1 MKQIFLYKTHTA
13 PHPSLL
19 SDVGLS
25 DIPGEAMVKLYCP
38 KCMDV
43 YTPKSSRHHHTDGAY
58 FGTGFP
64 HMLFM
69 VHPEY
74 RPKRPANQFVPRCVW
89 SDSIVSIN
97 MPLIVWV
104 FGDQKEKVVSFCYEH
119 FMFLFQAIWFQNSP
133 NGLSTPTSGCI
144 KFQEPGKDNSLEL
157 YFNESSGLCCC
168 LLLVWSDGA
177 YNPSECLY
185 SSPNSPPCW

>member
-1 MKQIFLYKTHTA
+1 MSLGKKKKPRGNTSMFFKTQAGPFQTLIWICFFFLYAFFT
-13 PHPSLL
+13 
-19 SDVGLS
+19 GLS

-74 RPKRPANQFVPRCVW
+74 RPKRPANQFVPRFAHSPDLARVNIAAPFLL
-89 SDSIVSIN
+89 SGGH
-97 MPLIVWV
+97 
-104 FGDQKEKVVSFCYEH
+104 FGNNKVELSSLCPARLYGFKIHPMAYQLQLQAASSFKSPVK
-119 FMFLFQAIWFQNSP
+119 AIR
-133 NGLSTPTSGCI
+133 
-144 KFQEPGKDNSLEL
+144 
-157 YFNESSGLCCC
+157 
-168 LLLVWSDGA
+168 
-177 YNPSECLY
+177 
-185 SSPNSPPCW
+185 